1 MNNSSTHRDRR
12 RVLAISVLAGLAII
26 PIALVVGPAHIGFHQ
41 VFALLSGHAD
51 AQTQTIL
58 CDIRLPRMAL
68 AFLVGMALAV
78 SGTVFQGLL
87 MNPLAG
93 PYTLGISSGA
103 AFGASIAIFFGLTT
117 WLFPFA
123 ALLGAGISLGTVL
136 ALSRARG
143 GLDPRSLILAGIVI
157 GSIFSAAI
165 SLVKSL
171 SGESLSAIVFW
182 IMGSLSGRGWT
193 DIGACLPYLLIGLT
207 GIVIW
212 SRDLDLLCMGDD
224 HAHSAGV
231 DVVATRRLLLFFASL
246 TAAAA
251 VSVSGVIGFVGLVV
265 PHAVRM
271 LAGPAHRPL
280 ALLSALAGGVL
291 MLYAD
296 TLARALSYAGD
307 IPVGV
312 ITALLGGPFFC
323 ILLAKGQ
330 SLQRT

>member
-1 MNNSSTHRDRR
+1 MIHRHTHRDRR
-12 RVLAISVLAGLAII
+12 HVLIGSLLAGLAIL
-26 PIALVVGPAHIGFHQ
+26 PIALMVGPAHIGGPQ
-41 VFALLSGHAD
+41 ILACLGGHAD
-51 AQTQTIL
+51 PQIRTIL
-58 CDIRLPRMAL
+58 FDIRLPRMAL
-68 AFLVGMALAV
+68 AFLVGMALAI

-103 AFGASIAIFFGLTT
+103 AFGASMAIFLGMSA
-117 WLFPFA
+117 WIFPIA
-123 ALLGAGISLGTVL
+123 ALLGAGLSLGTVL
-136 ALSRARG
+136 ALSRAQG
-143 GLDPRSLILAGIVI
+143 DIDSRSLVLAGIVI

-171 SGESLSAIVFW
+171 SGESLSTIVFW
-182 IMGSLSGRGWT
+182 IMGSLSGRGWA
-193 DIGACLPYLLIGLT
+193 DVGAALPYLLVGVT
-207 GIVIW
+207 GIIVW

-231 DVVATRRLLLFFASL
+231 DIVATRRLLLFFASL

-265 PHAVRM
+265 PHAVRI

-280 ALLSALAGGVL
+280 ALLSALSGGVL
-291 MLYAD
+291 LLYAD

-312 ITALLGGPFFC
+312 VTALLGGPFFC
-323 ILLAKGQ
+323 ILLAKG
-330 SLQRT
+330 RPFRNI